1 MRDSYLVYDESWQ
14 KVVKPYMVMGES
26 YGEGASYFSNELV
39 LRGEQFNVKYVVSGY
54 SGEYVVLDNVS
65 MDENIRL
72 IFRRKTE

>member
-1 MRDSYLVYDESWQ
+1 MRDSYLVYDESLEYND
-14 KVVKPYMVMGES
+14 PSES
-26 YGEGASYFSNELV
+26 SSTFLFDWSYDSEKNELV